1 MQILETVKTV
11 GDYGLSLILSAIVIY
26 VIIKLLKIQFDKL
39 QAASKR
45 KEHDNALALRS
56 EIDEKVYEILNHF
69 IEEHKGLRLQVIE
82 FTNTVTSVAYLPFKY
97 MSCTYEVVSYGNK
110 PEARCIDKLS
120 TSLFTPFLS
129 MLGKKE
135 YVMLDYDSA
144 EHLSGVVHDLFKE
157 IGGDHMIS
165 VMMKS
170 DKDKCIGYV
179 SFYKDKPIQ
188 ENDTTDLV
196 VIGAKLA
203 TLLGVLDK

>member
-1 MQILETVKTV
+1 MQILEATKAI
-11 GDYGLSLILSAIVIY
+11 GDYGLSFILSAIVIY

-39 QAASKR
+39 QSANKR

-56 EIDEKVYEILNHF
+56 DIDEKVYEILNNF

-129 MLGKKE
+129 LLGKKD
-135 YVMLDYDSA
+135 YVILDQDSA
-144 EHLSGVVHDLFKE
+144 EQLSGVVHDLFKQV
-157 IGGDHMIS
+157 GGDHMIS

-170 DKDKCIGYV
+170 DKDKCIGFV
-179 SFYKDKPIQ
+179 SFFKDKPVNKQ
-188 ENDTTDLV
+188 DTADLISV
-196 VIGAKLA
+196 GSKLS
-203 TLLGVLDK
+203 TLLSVLDK

>member
-1 MQILETVKTV
+1 MSMVEIVKAI
-11 GDYGLSLILSAIVIY
+11 GEYGLSLILSAIVIY
-26 VIIKLLKIQFDKL
+26 VILKLIKIQFDKL
-39 QAASKR
+39 QAANKR

-56 EIDEKVYEILNHF
+56 EIDEKVYEVLNHF
-69 IEEHKGLRLQVIE
+69 IEEHKGIRLQVIE

-97 MSCTYEVVSYGNK
+97 MSCTYEVVSYGNR

-129 MLGKKE
+129 QLSKQE
-135 YVMLDYDSA
+135 YIMLDYDSA
-144 EHLSGVVHDLFKE
+144 EHMSGVVHDLFKE

-170 DKDKCIGYV
+170 DNDKCIGYV

-188 ENDTTDLV
+188 VDDISDLV
-196 VIGAKLA
+196 VIGAKLS